1 MKLIKSFLK
10 YQQERFPLLFL
21 LPISLSGV
29 IGAAAI
35 LGQHNWVTIISAT
48 CVTVAFIFHIRV
60 IDEIRDFT
68 HDTEFHPDRPIQKK
82 TISIKELKILR
93 LISLFIFFMI
103 SIIFSLKTFMLAV
116 LVFLY
121 SSLAGHDFFCSKK
134 IRKYFYLYNL
144 LNMVQLVG
152 LQLIVY
158 TMFGWNFTFTLIVV
172 SHIIIVFL
180 LSSLLEVGR
189 KIKLVDKETFGKDTY
204 SAHLGFRGAIILFS
218 IIFVLVLFPLG
229 YILSVSG
236 KLYGLATPFFV
247 SILGLY
253 ISVTHHFKKTIQS
266 EKLFALFYFMYYIV
280 INITLYTLIK

>member
-21 LPISLSGV
+21 FPISLSGV

-35 LGQHNWVTIISAT
+35 LGHHNWITIISAT
-48 CVTVAFIFHIRV
+48 FVTVAFIFHVRV
-60 IDEIRDFT
+60 IDEIRDFL
-68 HDTEFHPDRPIQKK
+68 HDTEFHPDRPVQKK

-93 LISLFIFFMI
+93 LISLFVFFGI
-103 SIIFSLKTFMLAV
+103 SIFFSLKTFILAV

-121 SSLAGHDFFCSKK
+121 SSLAGYDFFCSKK
-134 IRKYFYLYNL
+134 IRKYFYAYNL

-158 TMFGWNFTFTLIVV
+158 TMFGWNYTFTPITI
-172 SHIIIVFL
+172 SHILIVFL

-218 IIFVLVLFPLG
+218 VIFILALSPLG
-229 YILSVSG
+229 YILSING
-236 KLYGLATPFFV
+236 KLYGLAIPSFV
-247 SILGLY
+247 AVLGLY

-266 EKLFALFYFMYYIV
+266 EKLFALFYFIYYII